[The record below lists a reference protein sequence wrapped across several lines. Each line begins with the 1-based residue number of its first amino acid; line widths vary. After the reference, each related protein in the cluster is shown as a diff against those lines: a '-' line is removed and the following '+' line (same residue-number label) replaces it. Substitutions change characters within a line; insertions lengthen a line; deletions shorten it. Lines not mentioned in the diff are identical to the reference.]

1 MKTLVKNIRAID
13 PALGLDEVCDILIDG
28 DRIAEVGQDL
38 SADGA
43 EILDRAGCIAVPG
56 LVDIHVHLRDPGQ
69 EYKET
74 IETGTL
80 RQLMVDLLVSALCPI
95 PLLLPIMP
103 PRSIT
108 FLTVLGAQAI
118 AECILRAHA
127 LWDLKVNRLPR
138 LATWLPMVR

>member
-69 EYKET
+69 AR
-74 IETGTL
+74 L
-80 RQLMVDLLVSALCPI
+80 RQLMVVLLVSALCPI
-95 PLLLPIMP
+95 LFLLPIMP

-118 AECILRAHA
+118 VECILRAHA
-127 LWDLKVNRLPR
+127 LWDLRVNRLPR
-138 LATWLPMVR
+138 LVTWLPMVR